1 VCVILDSKE
10 ERFAASVRALRYGFA
25 AYDRKNLV
33 VRGER
38 YAITNAPN
46 RRDETV
52 NLVAKG
58 GVAGLV
64 DASPDVERD
73 VELVEDL
80 PDFARAG
87 TRLGRVV
94 VRIDGRRVGKTPLV
108 AQEGYEEASLGQRVW
123 YTVEGILE

>member
-1 VCVILDSKE
+1 
-10 ERFAASVRALRYGFA
+10 LRYGFA

-38 YAITNAPN
+38 YAVTNAPY

-52 NLVAKG
+52 SLVAKG
-58 GVAGLV
+58 SVAGLV

-73 VELVEDL
+73 VDLVEDL

-94 VRIDGRRVGKTPLV
+94 VRVDGRRVWETPLV
-108 AQEGYEEASLGQRVW
+108 AQEGYEEASFGQRVW